1 MNQLSGEIESIETKD
16 SLSLVSVKVG
26 TTILSAIVIKTPQT
40 ASYLKIGNPIQVIF
54 KATEV
59 TVGSVYVHHI
69 SLQNQLAGEVVAIES
84 GQLLSRLAL
93 KTAVGL
99 IFSVITT
106 KAVNQLQLQVGSE
119 ITAMVKTNEVMLT
132 E

>member
-59 TVGSVYVHHI
+59 TVGSGCVHHI
-69 SLQNQLAGEVVAIES
+69 SPQN
-84 GQLLSRLAL
+84 RLA
-93 KTAVGL
+93 
-99 IFSVITT
+99 
-106 KAVNQLQLQVGSE
+106 
-119 ITAMVKTNEVMLT
+119 
-132 E
+132 

>member
-1 MNQLSGEIESIETKD
+1 MNQLPGEIESIETKD
-16 SLSLVSVKVG
+16 NLSLVSVKVG

-59 TVGSVYVHHI
+59 TVGLGYVHHI
-69 SLQNQLAGEVVAIES
+69 SLQNRLAGEVVAIES

-93 KTAVGL
+93 KTSVGM
-99 IFSVITT
+99 IFSIITT
-106 KAVNQLQLQVGSE
+106 KAVNQLQLRVGSK
-119 ITAMVKTNEVMLT
+119 IMAMVKTNEVMLT

>member
-59 TVGSVYVHHI
+59 TIGSGYVHHI
-69 SLQNQLAGEVVAIES
+69 SLQNQLTGEVVAIES

>member
-59 TVGSVYVHHI
+59 TVGSGYVHHI
-69 SLQNQLAGEVVAIES
+69 SLQNQLTGEVVAIES

>member
-1 MNQLSGEIESIETKD
+1 M
-16 SLSLVSVKVG
+16 
-26 TTILSAIVIKTPQT
+26 
-40 ASYLKIGNPIQVIF
+40 
-54 KATEV
+54 
-59 TVGSVYVHHI
+59 
-69 SLQNQLAGEVVAIES
+69 AIES